1 MTPDIRMDPRLERR
15 LVEKRHALDLQR
27 PLPPA
32 IVAKLYDDL
41 RVRLT
46 YHSNA
51 IEGNTLDL
59 GETQLVIA
67 HGVTIG
73 GHTLKEHLEAINH
86 AAAYSFVLDLARSA
100 AALDEPALLQLHS
113 LITKELVGTPGAY
126 RTGAVFISGSEHRP
140 PHHSQVPALMRDW
153 FAWLA
158 GDGLGYPPIIRA
170 ALAHEMLLA
179 IHPFLDGNGR
189 TARLVLNLQLMQAGY
204 PVTLLLQGWRL
215 TYIRALEQ
223 AHHGQ
228 YNPLVNVVGRAVE
241 AGLDLFLEACDAL
254 PQELQRPLREVAEA
268 CAIDADYLGWLLR
281 AGRVAG
287 TKRGGR
293 WYTAE
298 AAVRRYQQEVA
309 TGAVP
314 PGRPRRQ
321 RAQDEPAPP
330 ALRRARGG
338 RTNRPGE

>member
-1 MTPDIRMDPRLERR
+1 VNPAIRIDPRLERR
-15 LVEKRHALDLQR
+15 IAEKRHALDLQR

-32 IVAKLYDDL
+32 IVAKLAEDL

-67 HGVTIG
+67 HGITIG
-73 GHTLKEHLEAINH
+73 GHTLQEHLEAINH
-86 AAAYSFVLDLARSA
+86 AAAFSFVQDLAQRA
-100 AALDEPALLQLHS
+100 VVFDEHALRTLHA
-113 LITKELVGTPGAY
+113 LITKDLLPTAGAY
-126 RTGAVFISGSEHRP
+126 RSGAVFISGSEYRP
-140 PHHSQVPALMRDW
+140 PPHSQVPALMRDW

-158 GDGLGYPPIIRA
+158 DESQGYPPIVRA

-204 PVTLLLQGWRL
+204 PVTLLLRGWRA

-228 YNPLVNVVGRAVE
+228 YSPLVNVIGRAVE
-241 AGLDLFLEACDAL
+241 GGLDLFLEACDAV
-254 PQELQRPLREVAEA
+254 PQELQRPLRSIAEE
-268 CAIDADYLGWLLR
+268 CAIDGAYLGWLLR

-287 TKRGGR
+287 SKRGGR
-293 WYTAE
+293 WYTSA
-298 AAVRRYQQEVA
+298 AAVQRYQQEVA
-309 TGAVP
+309 GGAIP
-314 PGRPRRQ
+314 TGRPRR
-321 RAQDEPAPP
+321 RAAKTPS
-330 ALRRARGG
+330 
-338 RTNRPGE
+338 

>member
-1 MTPDIRMDPRLERR
+1 MDPRLERR
-15 LVEKRHALDLQR
+15 LAEKRAALDLQR

-32 IVAKLYDDL
+32 IVAKLYEDL

-73 GHTLKEHLEAINH
+73 GHTLQEHLEAINH
-86 AAAYSFVLDLARSA
+86 AAAYGFVLDLARRE
-100 AALDEPALLQLHS
+100 AALDEAALLELHA
-113 LITKELVGTPGAY
+113 LITKDLVGTPGAY

-140 PHHSQVPALMRDW
+140 PHHSQVAGLMRDW
-153 FAWLA
+153 FGWLA
-158 GDGLGYPPIIRA
+158 AEGLAYPPITRA

-204 PVTLLLQGWRL
+204 PVTLLLQGWRQ

-223 AHHGQ
+223 AHHGR
-228 YNPLVNVVGRAVE
+228 YAPLVNVIGRAVE
-241 AGLDLFLEACDAL
+241 AGLDLFLEACDAV
-254 PQELQRPLREVAEA
+254 PHELQRPLREVAEA
-268 CAIDADYLGWLLR
+268 CAIDGGYLGWLLR

-293 WYTAE
+293 WYTSE
-298 AAVRRYQQEVA
+298 AAVRRYQAEVA
-309 TGAVP
+309 SGAVP
-314 PGRPRRQ
+314 PGRPRRH
-321 RAQDEPAPP
+321 R
-330 ALRRARGG
+330 
-338 RTNRPGE
+338 

>member
-1 MTPDIRMDPRLERR
+1 MTADIHMDLRLERR
-15 LVEKRHALDLQR
+15 IAEKRRALDLQR

-32 IVAKLYDDL
+32 ITAKLYEDL

-67 HGVTIG
+67 HGITIG
-73 GHTLKEHLEAINH
+73 GHTLQEHLEAINH
-86 AAAYSFVLDLARSA
+86 AAAFTFVRDLAQRD
-100 AALDEPALLQLHS
+100 AALDEAALLQLHALLAQPARS
-113 LITKELVGTPGAY
+113 AITKDLVESAGAY
-126 RTGAVFISGSEHRP
+126 RAGAVFISGSEYRP
-140 PHHSQVPALMRDW
+140 PHHSQVPGLMRDW
-153 FAWLA
+153 FAWVA
-158 GDGLGYPPIIRA
+158 GDGLAYAPILRA

-189 TARLVLNLQLMQAGY
+189 TARLVLNLQLMQSGY
-204 PVTLLLQGWRL
+204 PVTLLLRGWRA

-228 YNPLVNVVGRAVE
+228 YNPLINVIGRAVE
-241 AGLDLFLEACDAL
+241 GGLDLFLEACDAV
-254 PQELQRPLREVAEA
+254 PQELQRPLRDVAKE
-268 CAIDADYLGWLLR
+268 CAMDAGYLGWLLR

-287 TKRGGR
+287 RKRGGR
-293 WYTAE
+293 WYASA

-309 TGAVP
+309 SGAIP
-314 PGRPRRQ
+314 TGRPRRPQ
-321 RAQDEPAPP
+321 R
-330 ALRRARGG
+330 
-338 RTNRPGE
+338 

>member
-1 MTPDIRMDPRLERR
+1 MSYDIRMDPRLERR
-15 LVEKRHALDLQR
+15 LAEKCAALDIQR

-32 IVAKLYDDL
+32 IVAKLYEDL
-41 RVRLT
+41 RSRLT

-67 HGVTIG
+67 HGITIG
-73 GHTLKEHLEAINH
+73 GHTLQEHLEAINH
-86 AAAYSFVLDLARSA
+86 AAAYTVVLDLARKEA
-100 AALDEPALLQLHS
+100 VLDEAALLQLHA
-113 LITKELVGTPGAY
+113 LITKDLVDTPGAY

-140 PHHSQVPALMRDW
+140 PHHSALPALMGDW
-153 FAWLA
+153 FAWQD
-158 GDGLGYPPIIRA
+158 GDGQAYPPVIRA

-204 PVTLLLQGWRL
+204 PVALLLQGWRL
-215 TYIRALEQ
+215 SYIRALEQ

-228 YNPLVNVVGRAVE
+228 YSPLVNVVGRAVE
-241 AGLDLFLEACDAL
+241 AGLDLFLEACDAV
-254 PQELQRPLREVAEA
+254 PQELQRPLRVVAEA
-268 CAIDADYLGWLLR
+268 CAIDADYLSWLLR

-298 AAVRRYQQEVA
+298 VAVQRYQQEVA
-309 TGAVP
+309 SGAVP
-314 PGRPRRQ
+314 NGRPRR
-321 RAQDEPAPP
+321 RKA
-330 ALRRARGG
+330 
-338 RTNRPGE
+338 

>member
-1 MTPDIRMDPRLERR
+1 MSFAIRMDPRLERR
-15 LVEKRHALDLQR
+15 LAEKRAALDLQR

-32 IVAKLYDDL
+32 IVAKLYEDL

-67 HGVTIG
+67 HGITIG
-73 GHTLKEHLEAINH
+73 GHTLQEHLEAINH
-86 AAAYSFVLDLARSA
+86 AAAYNIVLDLARRE
-100 AALDEPALLQLHS
+100 AALDEAALLQLHA
-113 LITKELVGTPGAY
+113 LITKDLVDTPGAY

-153 FAWLA
+153 FAWQD
-158 GDGLGYPPIIRA
+158 GDGQAYPPVVRA
-170 ALAHEMLLA
+170 ALAHELLLA

-189 TARLVLNLQLMQAGY
+189 TERLVLNLQLMQAGY

-215 TYIRALEQ
+215 SYIRALEQ

-228 YNPLVNVVGRAVE
+228 YSSLANVVGRAVE
-241 AGLDLFLEACDAL
+241 AGLDLFLEACDAV
-254 PQELQRPLREVAEA
+254 PQELQRPLREVAER
-268 CAIDADYLGWLLR
+268 CAIDADYLSWLLR

-293 WYTAE
+293 WYTSE
-298 AAVRRYQQEVA
+298 AAVGRYQQEVA
-309 TGAVP
+309 SGAVP
-314 PGRPRRQ
+314 NGRPRRH
-321 RAQDEPAPP
+321 AP
-330 ALRRARGG
+330 
-338 RTNRPGE
+338 

>member
-1 MTPDIRMDPRLERR
+1 MELGVPTDIRMDPRLECR
-15 LVEKRHALDLQR
+15 LAEKRRALDLQR
-27 PLPPA
+27 PLPPQ
-32 IVAKLYDDL
+32 VVTKLYEDL

-67 HGVTIG
+67 EGVTIG

-86 AAAYSFVLDLARSA
+86 ADAFSFVLDLARRE
-100 AALDEPALLQLHS
+100 AALDEAALLKLHA
-113 LITKELVGTPGAY
+113 LITSDLVDTPGAY

-140 PHHSQVPALMRDW
+140 PHHSQVPSLMRDW
-153 FAWLA
+153 FGWLTS
-158 GDGLGYPPIIRA
+158 DGLSYAPIIRA

-189 TARLVLNLQLMQAGY
+189 TARLILNLQLMQAGY
-204 PVTLLLQGWRL
+204 PVTLLLQGWRQ

-223 AHHGQ
+223 AHHGH

-241 AGLDLFLEACDAL
+241 AGLDLFLEAIDAVPL
-254 PQELQRPLREVAEA
+254 VQQRPLRDIAAA
-268 CAIDADYLGWLLR
+268 CAIDADYLSWLLR
-281 AGRVAG
+281 EGRVAG

-293 WYTAE
+293 WYTSE
-298 AAVRRYQQEVA
+298 EAVRRYQAEVSE
-309 TGAVP
+309 GAIA
-314 PGRPRRQ
+314 PGRPRK
-321 RAQDEPAPP
+321 
-330 ALRRARGG
+330 RR
-338 RTNRPGE
+338 

>member
-1 MTPDIRMDPRLERR
+1 MNTDIRMDPRLERR
-15 LVEKRHALDLQR
+15 IDEKRRALDRQR

-32 IVAKLYDDL
+32 ITAKLYEDL

-67 HGVTIG
+67 HGITIG
-73 GHTLKEHLEAINH
+73 GHTLQEHLEAINH
-86 AAAYSFVLDLARSA
+86 AAAFTFVRELAQHDAVLD
-100 AALDEPALLQLHS
+100 EQALLQLHA
-113 LITKELVGTPGAY
+113 LITKDLVETSGAY
-126 RTGAVFISGSEHRP
+126 RNGAVFISGSEFRP
-140 PHHSQVPALMRDW
+140 PHHSEVPGLMRDW
-153 FAWLA
+153 FAWLD
-158 GDGLGYPPIIRA
+158 GDGQTYPSIIRA

-204 PVTLLLQGWRL
+204 PTTLLLRGWRA

-228 YNPLVNVVGRAVE
+228 YNPLVNVIGRAVE
-241 AGLDLFLEACDAL
+241 GGLDLFLDACAAV

-268 CAIDADYLGWLLR
+268 CAIDADYLSWLLR

-287 TKRGGR
+287 SKHGGR
-293 WYTAE
+293 WYTSA
-298 AAVRRYQQEVA
+298 AAVQRYQQEVA
-309 TGAVP
+309 SGSVP
-314 PGRPRRQ
+314 TGRPRRSK
-321 RAQDEPAPP
+321 
-330 ALRRARGG
+330 
-338 RTNRPGE
+338 

>member
-1 MTPDIRMDPRLERR
+1 MTIDIRMDPRLERR
-15 LVEKRHALDLQR
+15 LAEKRQALDLQR

-32 IVAKLYDDL
+32 IVTKLYEDL

-86 AAAYSFVLDLARSA
+86 AEAYSFVLELARQETP
-100 AALDEPALLQLHS
+100 LTEPALRELHA
-113 LITKELVGTPGAY
+113 LITKELVGAPGQY
-126 RTGAVFISGSEHRP
+126 RTGAVFISGSEYRP
-140 PHHSQVPALMRDW
+140 PHHGRVPGLMGDW
-153 FAWLA
+153 FAWLS
-158 GDGLGYPPIIRA
+158 GDGLAYPPIIRA

-204 PVTLLLQGWRL
+204 PVTLLLQGWRQS
-215 TYIRALEQ
+215 YIRALEQ

-241 AGLDLFLEACDAL
+241 AGLDLFLEACDAV
-254 PQELQRPLREVAEA
+254 PQEQHHPLREIAER
-268 CAIDADYLGWLLR
+268 CAMDAGYLGWLLR

-287 TKRGGR
+287 RKRGGR
-293 WYTAE
+293 WYTSE
-298 AAVRRYQQEVA
+298 AAVRRYQQEVEA
-309 TGAVP
+309 GAVP
-314 PGRPRRQ
+314 AGRPPRR
-321 RAQDEPAPP
+321 
-330 ALRRARGG
+330 RG
-338 RTNRPGE
+338 

>member
-1 MTPDIRMDPRLERR
+1 MNTDIRMDPRLERR
-15 LVEKRHALDLQR
+15 IDEKRRALDMQR

-32 IVAKLYDDL
+32 ITAKLYEDL

-67 HGVTIG
+67 HGITIG
-73 GHTLKEHLEAINH
+73 GHTLQEHLEAINH
-86 AAAYSFVLDLARSA
+86 AAAFTFVRELAQHDAVLD
-100 AALDEPALLQLHS
+100 EQALLQLHA
-113 LITKELVGTPGAY
+113 LITKDLVETSGAY
-126 RTGAVFISGSEHRP
+126 RNGAVFISGSEFRP
-140 PHHSQVPALMRDW
+140 PHHSEVPGLVRDW
-153 FAWLA
+153 FAWLD
-158 GDGLGYPPIIRA
+158 GDGQTYPPIIRA

-204 PVTLLLQGWRL
+204 PTTLLLRGWRG

-228 YNPLVNVVGRAVE
+228 YNPLVNVIGRAVE
-241 AGLDLFLEACDAL
+241 GGLDLFLDACAAV
-254 PQELQRPLREVAEA
+254 PQELQRPLREVAEE
-268 CAIDADYLGWLLR
+268 CAIDADYLSWLLR

-287 TKRGGR
+287 SKRGGR
-293 WYTAE
+293 WYTST
-298 AAVRRYQQEVA
+298 AAVQRYQQEVA
-309 TGAVP
+309 SGAIP
-314 PGRPRRQ
+314 TGRPRRSKS
-321 RAQDEPAPP
+321 
-330 ALRRARGG
+330 
-338 RTNRPGE
+338 